1 MNKLKMLM
9 LVLVAFLTVGLLAA
23 CGGGSEEQTE
33 GNASEGEDSAE
44 QTNED
49 AAEDTSAEN
58 TEEET
63 TEGSEELEGSVVIDG
78 SGTVFP
84 LMSRLAEE
92 YMLNEQP
99 NVSVEVSRAGTS
111 AGFEK
116 FLVEDGTDFNDAS
129 RPIKEEEQAKAEEL
143 GIEVKEMKVAL
154 DGLTIVINPE
164 NDWATELTHEQVTD
178 IFLGNVTNWS
188 DINPDWPNEKI
199 QTYGPNENHG
209 TYEFFYEEILE
220 EQDLVGDINL
230 QQEYS
235 TLVTLV
241 AEDTNAI
248 GFFGFGYFDSNKDK
262 VSAVGI
268 DFGEG
273 AVVPSLDTI
282 GEEGPYANYTR
293 PVFTY
298 LNVNHAQEKPQVYD
312 YAVYVAESINEFA
325 GETGFAPIPDEELQ
339 TQLEEIQAI
348 QQ

>member
-1 MNKLKMLM
+1 MNKFKMLM
-9 LVLVAFLTVGLLAA
+9 LVLIAFFTVGLLAA
-23 CGGGSEEQTE
+23 CGSDSEESN
-33 GNASEGEDSAE
+33 GDDANASGNESTEDTDEAE
-44 QTNED
+44 
-49 AAEDTSAEN
+49 AEDTN
-58 TEEET
+58 EEET
-63 TEGSEELEGSVVIDG
+63 TEDSEELEGTVVIDG
-78 SGTVFP
+78 SGTVYP
-84 LMSRLAEE
+84 LMAKLAEE
-92 YMLNEQP
+92 YMVNEQP
-99 NVSVEVSRAGTS
+99 NVSVEVGRAGTS

-129 RPIKEEEQAKAEEL
+129 RKIKDEEQAKADEL

-164 NDWATELTHEQVTD
+164 NDWATELTVEQVSD
-178 IFLGNVTNWS
+178 IFLGNVTQWS
-188 DINPDWPNEKI
+188 DINPDWPSEDI

-209 TYEFFYEEILE
+209 TYEFFYESILE
-220 EQDLVGDINL
+220 EQDLVGTIDL

-241 AEDTNAI
+241 AEDKNAI
-248 GFFGFGYFDSNKDK
+248 GFFGFGYYDSNKDK

-273 AVVPSLDTI
+273 AVVPSLETI
-282 GEEGPYANYTR
+282 GEEGPYADYTR

-298 LNVNHAQEKPQVYD
+298 LNVNNAKEKPQVHD

-348 QQ
+348 Q